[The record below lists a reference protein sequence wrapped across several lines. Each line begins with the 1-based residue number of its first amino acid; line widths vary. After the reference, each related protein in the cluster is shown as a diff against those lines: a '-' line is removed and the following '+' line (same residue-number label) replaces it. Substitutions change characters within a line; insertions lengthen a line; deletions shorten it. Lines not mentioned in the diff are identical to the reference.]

1 MRDEFRGSWGA
12 GKWSAAIIA
21 GALVVVALLAWVT
34 TPRSQGVRAQWEAP
48 AFAGRA
54 VADRALVADAEN
66 KVLDLVSGRTI
77 TLGSVAGGER
87 QIGGERLLITHGS
100 QIDAARLD
108 ATQRWTWNDPQGNN
122 TLWVL
127 ATTRAATIAL
137 IGLVSI
143 ATLSACFF
151 AC

>member
-12 GKWSAAIIA
+12 GKWYAAIIA

-108 ATQRWTWNDPQGNN
+108 ATQRWTWNDP
-122 TLWVL
+122 
-127 ATTRAATIAL
+127 RR
-137 IGLVSI
+137 
-143 ATLSACFF
+143 
-151 AC
+151 